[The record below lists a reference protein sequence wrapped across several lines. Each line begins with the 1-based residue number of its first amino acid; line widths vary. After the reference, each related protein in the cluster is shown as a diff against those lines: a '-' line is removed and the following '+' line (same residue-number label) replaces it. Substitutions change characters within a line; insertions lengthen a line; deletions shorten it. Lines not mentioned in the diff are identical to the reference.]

1 MAAEFQV
8 MELFDRFDLGHH
20 YATFMDHG
28 MTVETIVQLSMSQYR
43 DFNVTDDDEAM
54 RLYQCIQYAKRQG
67 GRGKKEVFATSGS
80 TTPSMGGGLGMPLG
94 VLKQPSSSP
103 LLLGGGGGNS
113 EEGSSCVPRF
123 TGDLRKLTDDT
134 DVLEKENH
142 SMLLVEPVANN
153 INPQPQQ
160 QLPMGISC
168 AKPAASTNS
177 NVQYS
182 TRGTTVINMVN
193 TPVKDPT
200 ARGPQARKSRIVVA
214 IRKRP
219 LSAIEA
225 ESADVINTD
234 NATELVLAEPKQ
246 KVDLT
251 RYTCTHRFLFDEVFS
266 ETASNLDVYNRTA
279 TTLIETVFD
288 GGNATCFAY
297 GQTGSGKTHTMMGKQ
312 GEPGLYALAAKD
324 MFERLGSD
332 LLLQV
337 SFYEI
342 YSGKLFDLLNERA
355 PLRCLEDGKQN
366 VNICGLME
374 VRVND
379 VREVMRIID
388 NGNAI
393 RSSGS
398 TGANDA
404 SSRSHAIL
412 ELKVRPARTPT
423 RMIGKFTFIDL
434 AGSERGADTVDCHR
448 QTRIEGAQIN
458 KSLLA
463 LKECI
468 RSLDQNHRHVP
479 FRGSKLTEVLR
490 DSFNGNCRTVMIGAV
505 SPASHNCEHTLNTLR
520 YADRVKELKKA
531 GKERRPGEEISMGP
545 TPTEQVEIVGGNGG
559 RKSSMLVPPPLTA
572 LGFALQQQQPQP
584 ARKSVGPG
592 KLTAAGPSPTAGFPV
607 TPTAASAAAAA
618 AQFTR
623 RPSGLVLGGSSA
635 SNAMTGPASSTT
647 TTTVQPLARKSSANR
662 MIPPVAANAN
672 VAAPNG
678 QLRRRSAGRP
688 SGLRDPNSSLYEPL
702 AGGAPAPMPGWDG
715 PDSAASSNRVTPC
728 SFNNPSGASSV
739 FDKSMDDYSEQAVAG
754 GGLGDDTDDASTP
767 PGPRYEQVIQEIVQ
781 LEAECV
787 QKHREYLDD
796 DMQTIKLHFT
806 EIDKVEQPQ
815 ASIEDYVKN
824 VMQLLEKKQGML
836 NSFGAKMARL
846 QSLLEEE
853 ETLARQGETAATSSS
868 TVAGG
873 MQRQMSSSGS
883 Y

>member
-20 YATFMDHG
+20 YATFMDAG
-28 MTVETIVQLSMSQYR
+28 MTVESITQLTMSQYR
-43 DFNVTDDDEAM
+43 DFNVTDDEEAM
-54 RLYQCIQYAKRQG
+54 RLYQCIQYAKRQAIG
-67 GRGKKEVFATSGS
+67 QQQKSS
-80 TTPSMGGGLGMPLG
+80 LGMPLG
-94 VLKQPSSSP
+94 VLKQTTSP
-103 LLLGGGGGNS
+103 ITAGDTAD
-113 EEGSSCVPRF
+113 CVPRF
-123 TGDLRKLTDDT
+123 TGDLRKLTEDT

-142 SMLLVEPVANN
+142 TMLLVEPV
-153 INPQPQQ
+153 
-160 QLPMGISC
+160 LPTC
-168 AKPAASTNS
+168 AKPTSAS
-177 NVQYS
+177 VQYS
-182 TRGTTVINMVN
+182 SRGTTVINMTN
-193 TPVKDPT
+193 TPVKDPSS
-200 ARGPQARKSRIVVA
+200 RSQPRKSRIVVA

-219 LSAIEA
+219 LSAN
-225 ESADVINTD
+225 ESESSDVIQTD

-251 RYTCTHRFLFDEVFS
+251 RYTCTHRFLFDEVFG
-266 ETASNLDVYNRTA
+266 ETTTNLDVYNRTA
-279 TTLIETVFD
+279 TSLIETVFD

-332 LLLQV
+332 LILQV

-342 YSGKLFDLLNERA
+342 YSGKLFDLLNDRA

-366 VNICGLME
+366 VNICGLTE

-379 VREVMRIID
+379 VREVMRVID

-398 TGANDA
+398 TGANDS

-412 ELKVRPARTPT
+412 ELKVRPVRTPT
-423 RMIGKFTFIDL
+423 RMIGKFSFIDL

-505 SPASHNCEHTLNTLR
+505 SPASNNCEHTLNTLR
-520 YADRVKELKKA
+520 YADRVKELKKD
-531 GKERRPGEEISMGP
+531 GKDRRPGDEIMMGP
-545 TPTEQVEIVGGNGG
+545 NPSECVEIVGGG
-559 RKSSMLVPPPLTA
+559 RKSSVVPPPLTA
-572 LGFALQQQQPQP
+572 LGFAP
-584 ARKSVGPG
+584 AGPAAPPRKSIGLAKPSS
-592 KLTAAGPSPTAGFPV
+592 TTPSPTPGFPP
-607 TPTAASAAAAA
+607 TPTAAGTSNS
-618 AQFTR
+618 QQQR
-623 RPSGLVLGGSSA
+623 RPSGLVLGA
-635 SNAMTGPASSTT
+635 PAATT
-647 TTTVQPLARKSSANR
+647 QPPRKSSASR
-662 MIPPVAANAN
+662 LAPPATPTAGTPVAG
-672 VAAPNG
+672 APNG
-678 QLRRRSAGRP
+678 QLRRRSAGRS
-688 SGLRDPNSSLYEPL
+688 SGCFRDPNSSVYEPL
-702 AGGAPAPMPGWDG
+702 AGMAPAPTPSWDG

-728 SFNNPSGASSV
+728 SFVPSSASSAV
-739 FDKSMDDYSEQAVAG
+739 DKSMDELGEQVLGAT
-754 GGLGDDTDDASTP
+754 GDDDGAAESESPSD
-767 PGPRYEQVIQEIVQ
+767 PRYEEVIQEIVQ

-787 QKHREYLDD
+787 QRHREYLDD
-796 DMQTIKLHFT
+796 DMQTIKLHFQ
-806 EIDKVEQPQ
+806 EIDRVEQPQ

-824 VMQLLEKKQGML
+824 VMQLLEKKQAML

-846 QSLLEEE
+846 QALLEEE
-853 ETLARQGETAATSSS
+853 ETLARLGENSSVAA
-868 TVAGG
+868 AGPG
-873 MQRQMSSSGS
+873 LARQMSSAS